1 MTYACST
8 CSCMMLTTLYEICII
23 LSPLKR
29 IMLIYLAFKH
39 IHCVH
44 FIWCTFC
51 ISTYAPASYRI
62 ANREPGRHT
71 RGARGAAR
79 GAAAGSDRS
88 RRGGRWET
96 SGVPRSS
103 PELLRERQAL
113 EHFFLPVCNDLIKC
127 FTLIDALRSGVVCNR
142 CCIIPCLPLLYYI
155 LVTLVPA
162 VESMLSWLRPV
173 EVGWFPVTC
182 EL

>member
-1 MTYACST
+1 MF
-8 CSCMMLTTLYEICII
+8 LDDVD
-23 LSPLKR
+23 
-29 IMLIYLAFKH
+29 YLAFKH

-44 FIWCTFC
+44 FIQCTFC
-51 ISTYAPASYRI
+51 ISTYALTSYRI
-62 ANREPGRHT
+62 ANREPSRHT
-71 RGARGAAR
+71 RGARGAAW

-88 RRGGRWET
+88 RWGGRWGT
-96 SGVPRSS
+96 SGVPRSL
-103 PELLRERQAL
+103 PELLRERQAP
-113 EHFFLPVCNDLIKC
+113 EHFLPSLQLLIKC

-155 LVTLVPA
+155 LVTLVSA